1 MANKIRKRVR
11 DADDLDLTIFMALM
25 VCLIPVLLSMA
36 EFARMATVDISL
48 PRGRGSQTESTQS
61 EQPQEE
67 PNKLILTVMVS
78 DSAITVGA
86 RDGFVLPSIIY
97 REFHDYRSRIDGFE
111 LRDVEFNPRLLDR
124 RTGQYANM
132 PIHPLLGIPF
142 AKQDRTE
149 IRLIAYN
156 VDDSEAMNFTTP
168 VMGYYSIP
176 RRDAAGR
183 VVYDGND
190 LLVQENGMI
199 IENLEVGMQVY
210 SLTTQFSTTVLG
222 VRDASEEGATEIPNR
237 RLITIENLD
246 DFEKRPVSAYDLLK
260 SLLVQIR
267 ERFPDVDDRDDV
279 IIAADDHIIYDKIIQ
294 VMDVA
299 RSANLTNISIAR
311 FREQGQD

>member
-1 MANKIRKRVR
+1 MANKIRKRIKE
-11 DADDLDLTIFMALM
+11 ADELDLTIFMALM

-67 PNKLILTVMVS
+67 PNKLILTVLLS

-97 REFHDYRSRIDGFE
+97 KEFHDYRSRIDGFE
-111 LRDVEFNPRLLDR
+111 LRDVEFNPKLLDR
-124 RTGQYANM
+124 RTGQYGAM
-132 PIHPLLGIPF
+132 PTHPLFGEPF

-149 IRLIAYN
+149 IRLVAYN

-183 VVYDGND
+183 VIHDGND
-190 LLVQENGMI
+190 LLVLENGMI
-199 IENLEVGMQVY
+199 IESLEVGMQVY
-210 SLTTQFSTTVLG
+210 ALTTQFSTTVLG

-237 RLITIENLD
+237 RLITVENLAD
-246 DFEKRPVSAYDLLK
+246 YEKRPVSAYDLLK

-267 ERFPDVDDRDDV
+267 ERFPDVEDRDDV

-294 VMDVA
+294 VMDIA
-299 RSANLTNISIAR
+299 RSANLVNISIAR
-311 FREQGQD
+311 FREQG

>member
-1 MANKIRKRVR
+1 MANKIRKRTR

-36 EFARMATVDISL
+36 EFAKMATVDISL
-48 PRGRGSQTESTQS
+48 PRGRGSQTETTQS

-67 PNKLILTVMVS
+67 PNKLILTVLLS

-97 REFHDYRSRIDGFE
+97 REFHDYRSRVDGFE
-111 LRDVEFNPRLLDR
+111 LKDVEFNPRLLDR
-124 RTGQYANM
+124 KTGEYGNM
-132 PIHPLLGIPF
+132 PIHPVLGIPF

-149 IRLIAYN
+149 IRLVAYN
-156 VDDSEAMNFTTP
+156 VDETEAMNFTTP

-176 RRDAAGR
+176 RRDAGGR
-183 VVYDGND
+183 VIHEGND
-190 LLVQENGMI
+190 LLVRENGML
-199 IENLEVGMQVY
+199 IENLTIGKEVY
-210 SLTTQFSTTVLG
+210 ALTTQFSTTVLG
-222 VRDASEEGATEIPNR
+222 VRDASEEGAEEIPAR
-237 RLITIENLD
+237 RRITIQNLED
-246 DFEKRPVSAYDLLK
+246 YEKRPVSAYHLLK

-294 VMDVA
+294 VMDIA

>member
-1 MANKIRKRVR
+1 MANKIRKRIK

-36 EFARMATVDISL
+36 EFAKMATVDISL

-78 DSAITVGA
+78 DSAVTVGA

-97 REFHDYRSRIDGFE
+97 KEFHDYRSRVDGFE
-111 LRDVEFNPRLLDR
+111 IRDLEFDPRLLDR
-124 RTGQYANM
+124 RTGQYGNM
-132 PIHPLLGIPF
+132 PIHPILGVPF

-156 VDDSEAMNFTTP
+156 VDGSEAMNFTTP

-183 VVYDGND
+183 VTHDGND

-199 IENLEVGMQVY
+199 VENIEVGMQVY
-210 SLTTQFSTTVLG
+210 ALTTQFSTTVLG
-222 VRDASEEGATEIPNR
+222 VRDASEDDAAEIPNR
-237 RLITIENLD
+237 RLITIENID
-246 DFEKRPVSAYDLLK
+246 DFEQRPVSAYDLLK

-267 ERFPDVDDRDDV
+267 ERFPDVEDRDDV

-311 FREQGQD
+311 FRVQGED